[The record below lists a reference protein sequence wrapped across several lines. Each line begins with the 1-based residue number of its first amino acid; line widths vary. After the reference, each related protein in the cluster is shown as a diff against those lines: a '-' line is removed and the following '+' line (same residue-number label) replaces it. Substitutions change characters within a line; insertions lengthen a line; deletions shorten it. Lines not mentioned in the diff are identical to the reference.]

1 MRKAIALGAA
11 LVPVALVGYIVTRP
25 SDFRISRSRIVAA
38 APDVVHAYVS
48 DFRTWAQWS
57 PWETLD
63 PAMKR
68 ELSGAAAGS
77 GAVYAWWGN
86 HQVGQGRMTITDSQ
100 APRRVTIR
108 MEFIK
113 PLKATHT
120 AQFDLAPSGAG
131 TNVTW
136 AMSGA
141 NNFAAK
147 AISLFMDMDTM
158 IGSNFERGLAN
169 LDAVTAAA
177 MASGHG
183 GPRS

>member
-1 MRKAIALGAA
+1 MLKKIALGVA
-11 LVPVALVGYIVTRP
+11 LVPVALAGYIVTRP

-38 APDVVHAYVS
+38 PPDVVHAYVN
-48 DFRTWAQWS
+48 DFRTWSQWS

-63 PAMKR
+63 PAMTR
-68 ELSGAAAGS
+68 ELSGAPAGP

-86 HQVGQGRMTITDSQ
+86 HQVGEGRMTITDSP
-100 APRRVTIR
+100 PRTITIR

-113 PLKATHT
+113 PLRATHT

-136 AMSGA
+136 TMSGH
-141 NNFAAK
+141 NNFVGK

-177 MASGHG
+177 KASGQG
-183 GPRS
+183 GDRS